1 MQAVILNSESKA
13 DLKLLL
19 DLAKKIGI
27 NSRILKAS
35 EIEEIGLINAISSGR
50 TNEYLDN
57 VTFLNKLRK

>member
-1 MQAVILNSESKA
+1 MQAVILNSDSKA

-27 NSRILKAS
+27 NSRILKES

-57 VTFLNKLRK
+57 VTFLNKLR

>member
-1 MQAVILNSESKA
+1 MHTVILNSDSKA

-19 DLAKKIGI
+19 ELAKKIGI
-27 NSRILKAS
+27 NSRILKES
-35 EIEEIGLINAISSGR
+35 EIEELGLINAISSGR

>member
-1 MQAVILNSESKA
+1 MQAVILNSDSKA

-27 NSRILKAS
+27 NSRILKES